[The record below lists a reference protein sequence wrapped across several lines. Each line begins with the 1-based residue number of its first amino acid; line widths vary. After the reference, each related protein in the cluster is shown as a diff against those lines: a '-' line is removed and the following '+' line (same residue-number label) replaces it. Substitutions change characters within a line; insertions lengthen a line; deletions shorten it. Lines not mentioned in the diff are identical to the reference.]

1 MLVDIIHFYKNDI
14 WRKKKQQKTVE
25 SFYSIVSL
33 FAVGLN
39 RRQLGSHFCLLN
51 KSLVPE
57 KVSPL
62 ESVC

>member
-1 MLVDIIHFYKNDI
+1 MLVDIIYFYKNNI
-14 WRKKKQQKTVE
+14 WRKKQQKTVE
-25 SFYSIVSL
+25 SFYSVVSL
-33 FAVGLN
+33 FSVGLN